1 MNSWW
6 LDPLAGSE
14 DEGINHAG
22 SDFSEIHSVRVT
34 GQKES
39 LRYDVETRMVID
51 AINTM
56 LIMIKGPDL
65 FQ

>member
-1 MNSWW
+1 MNCWW

-14 DEGINHAG
+14 DEGTNHAG

-39 LRYDVETRMVID
+39 LRYDVR
-51 AINTM
+51 N
-56 LIMIKGPDL
+56 GCN
-65 FQ
+65 